1 LLSDPSAPGPRPAPH
16 WLPTGPVEDQAVGL
30 LKTGK
35 EAEVFVVERRGL
47 DDGRRCLLV
56 HKRYRPVT
64 VSAKGEL
71 EAAGFARARTF
82 VDDTIYHEGRR
93 FRRSRDQRA
102 VERMT
107 ARGKALLNERWIGH
121 EYDMLVRL
129 WEAGVNVPYPVELV
143 HDGCLMELIGDERQ
157 AAPRLSTGRLD
168 RRQLAAAFDQVVDD
182 VARMA
187 DAGLVHADLS
197 PFNLLWWEERVV
209 VIDVPQTTDLWLNP
223 NGFALLHR
231 DVERMCTWFARKGH
245 PCDPDEVFA
254 SVLP

>member
-1 LLSDPSAPGPRPAPH
+1 VLSDPAASGPRPAPP
-16 WLPTGPVEDQAVGL
+16 WLPTGRVEDQTIGL

-35 EAEVFVVERRGL
+35 EAEVFVVERTSI

-56 HKRYRPVT
+56 NKRYRPVT
-64 VSAKGEL
+64 VTAKGEL

-107 ARGKALLNERWIGH
+107 ARGKALLNARWIHH

-129 WEAGVNVPYPVELV
+129 WDAGVNVPYPVEAV
-143 HDGCLMELIGDERQ
+143 EDGCLMELIGDEVQ
-157 AAPRLSTGRLD
+157 AAPRLSTARLD
-168 RRQLAAAFDQVVDD
+168 AQQLASAFDQVIAD
-182 VARMA
+182 VGRMA

-197 PFNLLWWEERVV
+197 PFNLLWWDERVY

-231 DVERMCTWFARKGH
+231 DIERMCTWFARKGH
-245 PCDPDEVFA
+245 RCDPDEVFA
-254 SVLP
+254 GVLP

>member
-1 LLSDPSAPGPRPAPH
+1 MIPDDAAATRPLPP
-16 WLPTGPVEDQAVGL
+16 WLPTGQVIDRTVGL

-35 EAEVFVVERRGL
+35 EAEVFVVERRSL
-47 DDGRRCLLV
+47 DDGASCLLA

-64 VSAKGEL
+64 VTHKGEL

-107 ARGKALLNERWIGH
+107 ARGKALLNSRWIGH
-121 EYDMLVRL
+121 EHEMLGRL
-129 WEAGVNVPYPVELV
+129 WDAGVHVPYPVELLD
-143 HDGCLMELIGDERQ
+143 DGCLMEFVGDAEQ
-157 AAPRLSTGRLD
+157 AAPRLVAARLST
-168 RRQLAAAFDQVVDD
+168 RQLAAAFDQI
-182 VARMA
+182 VADIGRMA
-187 DAGLVHADLS
+187 DAELVHADLS
-197 PFNLLWWEERVV
+197 PYNLLWWNERVV

-245 PCDPDEVFA
+245 RCDVDEVFA
-254 SVLP
+254 AVLP